1 MKFGS
6 VQYRK
11 FGAAI
16 GAYSI
21 VTPRENQDSQ
31 ITLTDYEAE
40 LIISY
45 FGRPNLQVGNVTSN
59 PTLASKPFYL
69 YPRGEQINL
78 NVVFPKPN
86 RTELRLY
93 ISKGAGYKPEGGSVW
108 FVFVKDRALWIGA
121 MPEKNWRSESSELKK
136 DDFDSIYQDLL
147 DETDEVRITRLR
159 ARDTYSRDRKVALAR
174 MEAVD
179 FRCEYN
185 PEHKLFISRFSRNR
199 YLEAHHLVPMG
210 MQNVF
215 SRSLDVVENICCL
228 CPWCHRAIHHADE
241 LTARNILGTLAEK
254 RQEILTEFSLSTI
267 ELYSLYAIEEI
278 K

>member
-1 MKFGS
+1 MKFGP

-31 ITLTDYEAE
+31 ITLTDGEAE

-45 FGRPNLQVGNVTSN
+45 FGRSNLQVGNVKSN

-69 YPRGEQINL
+69 HPSGEQVNL

-108 FVFVKDRALWIGA
+108 FMFVKERKLWIGS
-121 MPEKNWRSESSELKK
+121 MPEKSWRSESSELKK
-136 DDFDSIYQDLL
+136 DDFDSVYQDLL

-174 MEAVD
+174 MEVAD

-185 PEHKLFISRFSRNR
+185 SEHELFVSRFSRNR

-210 MQNVF
+210 LQSSF
-215 SRSLDVVENICCL
+215 SRSLDVVDNICCL
-228 CPWCHRAIHHADE
+228 CPRCHRAVHHAE
-241 LTARNILGTLAEK
+241 EKVARNILGTLAK
-254 RQEILTEFSLSTI
+254 DRQEILTEFNLSMVD
-267 ELYSLYAIEEI
+267 LYSLYAIEEI
-278 K
+278 S